1 MTLYRLPASSR
12 RCCLLVDKVPELSWF
27 LLLTLTTTTTTATT
41 GAQGEDCSR
50 SKKSKNIVSPSR
62 VVFVVVVLL
71 SLISSAID
79 SEKPWPADCY
89 ERASSFEF
97 EFGLLARW
105 ELRLCRPPVGID
117 SKSESAAL
125 EIIAKVCLL
134 DWLLTAAWKG
144 SWRNLIVFR
153 LLVFAAIVRL
163 GLRAGSRESWLEDLP
178 PPPGTGSLARRTG
191 KED

>member
-27 LLLTLTTTTTTATT
+27 LLLTLTTTTTATT

-62 VVFVVVVLL
+62 VVFVVVVVLL
-71 SLISSAID
+71 SLISPAID

-97 EFGLLARW
+97 EFGLLARC

-125 EIIAKVCLL
+125 EIKAKVCSL
-134 DWLLTAAWKG
+134 D
-144 SWRNLIVFR
+144 
-153 LLVFAAIVRL
+153 
-163 GLRAGSRESWLEDLP
+163 
-178 PPPGTGSLARRTG
+178 
-191 KED
+191 